1 MMKRFLICFLAFT
14 ILISSVFTGVVF
26 AADYEILNIESISAN
41 KVVEYSTNP
50 AKNIIDGDESTY
62 TLFDISGENPKI
74 EISLEKSI
82 VTKIRLATK
91 NFVAWKNVKT
101 IRATLD
107 NGDSEDVVVPECSC
121 DTVWV
126 EFTLSTQNVEKITF
140 EILDFYDNSK
150 SNYCAINEIEVTG
163 IAANVAEGSE
173 RSFKYETD
181 FTIVNSSGIASDG
194 NWARWFDGSVDTTN
208 NLGPLA
214 NGYFV
219 IQFAYPTDVSKI
231 IFTPTVNN
239 NWTAP
244 TAVSFEVYNEETKY
258 RKRMQ
263 NPEPVEQGEVYSLS
277 LSNDPQTI
285 DLNNEPLMRKI
296 THLVVNIPNWH
307 TYIEGNSWGGF
318 REIEIFGTMHTES
331 QKVSDMINYEQV
343 SCVEL
348 FRDMG
353 IIPALSEGQT
363 KEDYMAT
370 KVTRLDAMK
379 YLLKFNGEYDKAM
392 SYEGNFNYDDASE
405 VPDYKNM
412 LSYVYAHQGK
422 YPFYQ
427 SGSFQPTIEL
437 TTKEWYILLLG
448 QLGYVYGDDFTDET
462 LRDMAFELGIGDS
475 LYSDELNLK
484 ELSIALYEILGL
496 TYKDTN
502 TVVIDKMKET
512 GVATDND
519 VFRFYTKYDT
529 ETKASNGNYDPDNP
543 SNSKWYKVDKDGT
556 FNFSR
561 MEHPKVIDKNMF
573 IFNSAYH
580 LELITRGV
588 KPKDDPDSLRE
599 EFAEALKTSG
609 VKGFRF
615 PGGTPAH
622 YYFIEGYDYDAQLW
636 HMQEKYGM
644 EGRGG
649 NFQPIEGN
657 ENNFHA
663 DFWDWLDFCKENDLN
678 TYYQINLYWY
688 VDENGNVK
696 ATIPSRWTHKDG
708 KAMLYD
714 GVKRIDEG
722 AAAFAKH
729 LDKIKE
735 LGYEIDVWE
744 MGNEDFHWVTYTN
757 EHYSNNTEDMEDNYY
772 DLVAAYTKEII
783 ARWPDAVIVYTTMST
798 DDNQIEEYQERGVWQ
813 YLAGSAHHYPF
824 GSWNAPPAA
833 EKTDIKR
840 FVYTNDMNMVKWSDV
855 SGAGHY
861 ENVPEG
867 EHIPANAV
875 AKPGQDLMIT
885 ETILYRHEAWDCYAV
900 QDKFGHALNTIKNMG
915 EGLFDTPWKVFV
927 VHEIESSYFGWIKY
941 DKAFNPQTRRTRTF
955 GGYGTPVGELIDDLP
970 EAYDFS
976 GKIFSSASAKAL
988 ALLADHIG
996 GEVLADVRTSYGRHI
1011 AGYASENSDHTE
1023 ITFTL
1028 VNRME
1033 EEAPVEI
1040 KLPEWTVDA
1049 QSIDMEIMQS
1059 DYLWAVLDEE
1069 YNHYNKAIE
1078 IKGNADDKNS
1088 NAVEFTIEPY
1098 SIVHFKVKVK

>member
-1 MMKRFLICFLAFT
+1 M
-14 ILISSVFTGVVF
+14 SSIYTGVVF
-26 AADYEILNIESISAN
+26 AADYEILNIESINAN
-41 KVVEYSTNP
+41 KVVDYSTNP
-50 AKNIIDGDESTY
+50 SNNIIDGDEATY

-74 EISLEKSI
+74 EISLGKSI

-101 IRATLD
+101 ISATLD
-107 NGDSEDVVVPECSC
+107 SGDTQKATVPECSC

-126 EFTLSTQNVEKITF
+126 EFDISGHNVEKITF

-150 SNYCAINEIEVTG
+150 SNYCAVNEIEVTG
-163 IAANVAEGSE
+163 VAANVAEGSE

-194 NWARWFDGSVDTTN
+194 NWARWFDGNYDTTN

-231 IFTPTVNN
+231 VFTPTVNN

-258 RKRMQ
+258 RKRMV
-263 NPEPVEQGEVYSLS
+263 NPSPVEHGTVYPIALA
-277 LSNDPQTI
+277 NEAQPI

-296 THLVVNIPNWH
+296 THLVVNIPQWH

-318 REIEIFGTMHTES
+318 REVEIFGTMHTES
-331 QKVSDMINYEQV
+331 QKVADMINYEQV
-343 SCVEL
+343 SCVQL

-353 IIPALSEGQT
+353 VIPQMAEGQT

-379 YLLKFNGEYDKAM
+379 YLLKFNGEYETAM
-392 SYEGNFNYDDASE
+392 KYNGAFNYDDASE

-427 SGSFQPTIEL
+427 SGSFQPDIEL

-448 QLGYVYGDDFTDET
+448 QLGYVYGNDFTDAT
-462 LRDMAFELGIGDS
+462 LQDMAFSLGIGDS

-484 ELSIALYEILGL
+484 ELSISLYEILGL
-496 TYKDTN
+496 TYKGTED
-502 TVVIDKMKET
+502 VVIEKMKEK
-512 GVATDND
+512 GVASEKDI
-519 VFRFYTKYDT
+519 FRFYTKYDT
-529 ETKASNGNYDPDNP
+529 ETKASNGEYDPNNP
-543 SNSKWYKVDKDGT
+543 NNSKWYKVDKDGT
-556 FNFSR
+556 FTFSR
-561 MEHPKVIDKNMF
+561 QEHPKVIDKNMF

-599 EFAEALKTSG
+599 ELSEGLKQSG
-609 VKGFRF
+609 IKGLRF

-636 HMQEKYGM
+636 HMQDKYGM
-644 EGRGG
+644 ASKSG
-649 NFQPIEGN
+649 NFTPIEGN

-663 DFWDWLDFCKENDLN
+663 DFWHWLDFCKENDLN
-678 TYYQINLYWY
+678 TYFQINLYWY
-688 VDENGNVK
+688 VDENGKVT
-696 ATIPSRWTHKDG
+696 ATIPGRWTHKNG

-714 GVKRIDEG
+714 GTKRIKEG

-744 MGNEDFHWVTYTN
+744 MGNEDFHWINYSTLGN
-757 EHYSNNTEDMEDNYY
+757 EYNTEDMEDNYF

-783 ARWPDAVIVYTTMST
+783 ARWPDAVICYTHLNTA
-798 DDNQIEEYQERGVWQ
+798 DDEVQEYEERGVWQ
-813 YLAGSAHHYPF
+813 YLAGSTHHYPF

-840 FVYTNDMNMVKWSDV
+840 FVYTNDMNMVKWAS
-855 SGAGHY
+855 ANATPY
-861 ENVPEG
+861 EGYTNGDYV
-867 EHIPANAV
+867 PANAV
-875 AKPGQDLMIT
+875 AKPGLETMIT

-927 VHEIESSYFGWIKY
+927 VHELESSYFGWIKY

-955 GGYGTPVGELIDDLP
+955 GTYGEPVGELLDDLP

-976 GKIFSSASAKAL
+976 GKVFTSSSAKAL
-988 ALLADHIG
+988 TMLADHIG
-996 GEVLADVRTSYGRHI
+996 GEVLADVRSSYGRHI

-1033 EEAPVEI
+1033 EEGNVEI

-1088 NAVEFTIEPY
+1088 NVIEFTIEPY